1 MSELI
6 NNNKDKLQHL
16 IDYAIGM
23 LDGEGGAALYRKYKS
38 VLEEVTPGD
47 VITIVDELV
56 RTKEEMD
63 DIKRST
69 NKILNIF
76 YKTIKSFGRF
86 EPEPGTFIY
95 YLMKENREMEKKME
109 NFRINIKKIFA
120 SKDPKAELK
129 LRREEVKSE
138 LIELLEYEKH
148 WVKKENILFP
158 YIEKYFDNYRC
169 VSVMWSMHDD
179 SRESIKTL
187 LENLEQDEP
196 LINVFNMNIGKLY
209 YSVLPVIFREEYI
222 LYPIA
227 AKEIKQ
233 SDWDEMLAQS
243 EEEGFAFIEPPE
255 SFTKEVKQK
264 EGENIK
270 PIDNLVDL
278 GTGIL
283 SADEIIRIFNH
294 LPVDITFVDE
304 NDEVKYFSTP
314 KDRIFGRSK
323 AIIGRKVQNCHPHE
337 SVHIVNEIVD
347 SFKSGKKD
355 VESFWISFK
364 DKFLLIQYFAVRDEQ
379 GSYKGVIEVSQD
391 VSDIRKLEGEKRLLD
406 M

>member
-6 NNNKDKLQHL
+6 NNNKDRLHNL
-16 IDYAIGM
+16 VDYAIGM
-23 LDGEGGAALYRKYKS
+23 LDGEKGADLYHKYES
-38 VLEEVTPGD
+38 ILQEVTPRD
-47 VITIVDELV
+47 VISVVDELV
-56 RTKEEMD
+56 KTNEDID
-63 DIKRST
+63 DIKKTT

-76 YKTIKSFGRF
+76 YKAIKSFGRS
-86 EPEPGTFIY
+86 EPELGTFLY
-95 YLMKENREMEKKME
+95 YLMKENEVMEKKMVE
-109 NFRINIKKIFA
+109 FRSNIKKIFA
-120 SKDPKAELK
+120 VKDPKTELK
-129 LRREEVKSE
+129 LKRDEIKAE
-138 LIELLEYEKH
+138 LTELLEYEKH
-148 WVKKENILFP
+148 WEKKENILFP
-158 YIEKYFDNYRC
+158 YIEKYFVDYRC

-179 SRESIKTL
+179 ARESLKAL
-187 LENLEQDEP
+187 LDNLELAEP

-227 AKEIKQ
+227 ARAIKKK
-233 SDWDEMLAQS
+233 DWDEMLAQS
-243 EEEGFAFIEPPE
+243 KDYGFAFIEPPE
-255 SFTKEVKQK
+255 SIPDKTGDSKIA
-264 EGENIK
+264 EG
-270 PIDNLVDL
+270 NLIDL
-278 GTGIL
+278 GTGVL
-283 SADEIIRIFNH
+283 TADEIVRIFNH

-347 SFKSGKKD
+347 SFKSGRKD

-391 VSDIRKLEGEKRLLD
+391 VSDIRKLQGEKRLLD

>member
-6 NNNKDKLQHL
+6 NNNKDKLQNL
-16 IDYAIGM
+16 VDYAIGM
-23 LDGEGGAALYRKYKS
+23 LDGESGAELYRKYETILK
-38 VLEEVTPGD
+38 EVTPRD
-47 VITIVDELV
+47 VITVVDELV
-56 RTKEEMD
+56 KTNEDMD
-63 DIKRST
+63 DIKRTT

-76 YKTIKSFGRF
+76 YKTIESFGRF

-95 YLMKENREMEKKME
+95 YLMEENREMDKRMKD
-109 NFRINIKKIFA
+109 FRKNIKKVF
-120 SKDPKAELK
+120 SEKDAKAMLIK
-129 LRREEVKSE
+129 RRDEIKSE
-138 LIELLEYEKH
+138 LEDLLEYEKH
-148 WVKKENILFP
+148 WIKKENILFP
-158 YIEKYFDNYRC
+158 YIEKYFPDYRC

-179 SRESIKTL
+179 ARDSIKTL
-187 LENLEQDEP
+187 LENLEREEP
-196 LINVFNMNIGKLY
+196 LISVFNSNIGKLY

-227 AKEIKQ
+227 ARAIKPE
-233 SDWDEMLAQS
+233 DWDEMLAQS

-255 SFTKEVKQK
+255 SFEKLSARKVADDNKK
-264 EGENIK
+264 NI
-270 PIDNLVDL
+270 NLVDL
-278 GTGIL
+278 GTGVL
-283 SADEIIRIFNH
+283 APDEIARIFNH

-337 SVHIVNEIVD
+337 SVHIVNQIVE

-379 GSYKGVIEVSQD
+379 GNYKGVIEVSQD

>member
-1 MSELI
+1 ME
-6 NNNKDKLQHL
+6 
-16 IDYAIGM
+16 
-23 LDGEGGAALYRKYKS
+23 
-38 VLEEVTPGD
+38 
-47 VITIVDELV
+47 
-56 RTKEEMD
+56 
-63 DIKRST
+63 
-69 NKILNIF
+69 
-76 YKTIKSFGRF
+76 
-86 EPEPGTFIY
+86 
-95 YLMKENREMEKKME
+95 ENREMDKRMKS
-109 NFRINIKKIFA
+109 FRANIKKVFGE
-120 SKDPKAELK
+120 KEPKAGLIKKRDEIRAEL
-129 LRREEVKSE
+129 LD
-138 LIELLEYEKH
+138 LLEYEKH
-148 WVKKENILFP
+148 CVKKENILFP
-158 YIEKYFDNYRC
+158 YIEKYFPDYRC

-179 SRESIKTL
+179 ARESIKTL
-187 LENLEQDEP
+187 LENLDRDEP

-227 AKEIKQ
+227 ARAIKKK
-233 SDWDEMLAQS
+233 DWDEMLLQS
-243 EEEGFAFIEPPE
+243 REEGFSFIEPPQI
-255 SFTKEVKQK
+255 SDVKQGNETEAGSK
-264 EGENIK
+264 KSDLI
-270 PIDNLVDL
+270 DL
-278 GTGIL
+278 GTGVL
-283 SADEIIRIFNH
+283 SAGEIIRIFNH

-347 SFKSGKKD
+347 SFKSGRKD

-391 VSDIRKLEGEKRLLD
+391 VSDIRKLQGEKRLLD

>member
-6 NNNKDKLQHL
+6 NNSKDKLQHL
-16 IDYAIGM
+16 VDYAIGI
-23 LDGEGGAALYRKYKS
+23 LDGEGGAELYRKYESILK
-38 VLEEVTPGD
+38 EVTPRD
-47 VITIVDELV
+47 VITVVDELV
-56 RTKEEMD
+56 KTNEEMD
-63 DIKRST
+63 DIKRTT

-76 YKTIKSFGRF
+76 YKTIESFGRF
-86 EPEPGTFIY
+86 KPEQGSFIY
-95 YLMKENREMEKKME
+95 YLMEENREMDKRMKS
-109 NFRINIKKIFA
+109 FRANIKKVFGE
-120 SKDPKAELK
+120 KDTKAELIK
-129 LRREEVKSE
+129 RRDEIRAE
-138 LIELLEYEKH
+138 LHDLLEYEKH
-148 WVKKENILFP
+148 YVKKENILFP
-158 YIEKYFDNYRC
+158 YIEKYFPDYRC

-179 SRESIKTL
+179 ARESIKTL
-187 LENLEQDEP
+187 LDNLDREEP
-196 LINVFNMNIGKLY
+196 LVNVFNMNIGKLY

-227 AKEIKQ
+227 ARAIKPE
-233 SDWDEMLAQS
+233 DWDEMLVQS
-243 EEEGFAFIEPPE
+243 QEEGFAFIETPDIN
-255 SFTKEVKQK
+255 SAKSAKEKENEKQ
-264 EGENIK
+264 NS
-270 PIDNLVDL
+270 NLVDL
-278 GTGIL
+278 GTGVL

-347 SFKSGKKD
+347 SFKSGRKD

-379 GSYKGVIEVSQD
+379 GNYKGVIEVSQD

-406 M
+406 ME